1 MIEASVGEDGTNR
14 VDDVR
19 AIQWLLLRIG
29 IDPGAVDGLAGL
41 RLITAIRTAQD
52 RFGVE
57 ADGRIDPGGQT
68 IAHLTNARATWDGD
82 SRNWPQ
88 ERKLASLHP
97 RFRSRIVRV
106 IAALKR
112 DGLRPTIVYGWR
124 SVAVQRRLLREG
136 VTQVG
141 FSFHN
146 AQTPDGLPAAWAAD
160 LVDDRWYWTE
170 PQCHVFF
177 RALGAA
183 GKAEGLIWGGD
194 WTFRDWAHLQGRRN
208 AELASVRRE
217 SGLT

>member
-1 MIEASVGEDGTNR
+1 MIVASVGEDGTNR
-14 VDDVR
+14 AGDIRTV
-19 AIQWLLLRIG
+19 QWLLLRIG
-29 IDPGAVDGLAGL
+29 IDPGAVDGLAGP
-41 RLITAIRTAQD
+41 RLIAAIRSAQA
-52 RFGVE
+52 RFGID
-57 ADGRIDPGGQT
+57 ADGRIDPGGRT
-68 IAHLTNARATWDGD
+68 IARLTATRATWDSD
-82 SRNWPQ
+82 SHNWPQ

-97 RFRSRIVRV
+97 RFRGRIVRV
-106 IAALKR
+106 IDTLEQ

-146 AQTPDGLPAAWAAD
+146 AQTPEGLPAAWAVD

-170 PQCHVFF
+170 PECHVFF
-177 RALGAA
+177 RALGVA

-208 AELASVRRE
+208 GELASVRRE